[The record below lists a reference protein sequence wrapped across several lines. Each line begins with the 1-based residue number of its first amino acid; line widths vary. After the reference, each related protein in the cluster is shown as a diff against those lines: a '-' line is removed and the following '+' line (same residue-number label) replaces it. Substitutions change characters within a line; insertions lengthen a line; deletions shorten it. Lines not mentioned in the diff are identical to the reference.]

1 MTKGIETG
9 GIVTLPPVAY
19 RAATLDNGL
28 RVIAIPQPQLH
39 QAHVAL
45 YVRVGSRFETPASNG
60 ISHFLEHMIYR
71 GTERLP
77 SAHAVNLAFEE
88 LGGYLYASTQSD
100 YGVFSLT
107 LPPESLDA
115 ACALFG
121 EVLAAPAFRDIEV
134 EQGIVCEEILE
145 DLDDDGRQV
154 DPDNL
159 SRALIYPTHPL
170 GFTITGSEQ
179 QVRSFDAA
187 ALRAHHA
194 RHYTAEN
201 CALVLSGDVDAGRS
215 IDLAARVFGGFPRGE
230 RVVADPPEP
239 TQKKARVKYVES
251 VASQTDLRVCLRA
264 VGDNAPERAAVDFL
278 MRVIDDGMSTRLYHR
293 ICDDKGLCYDVSG
306 GFDGY
311 EDDGVLDISAGVQH
325 SRAVAVTREILAMFS
340 ELAEAG
346 PTDDEIAKAKRRY
359 AWDMRGMLD
368 SAEEIGS
375 FFGVGTL
382 FQRFDPP
389 EARLDSMLKVS
400 RDDVHAAARLVAQGD
415 RLNVVGVGVLS
426 NSEAKR
432 LAEVAKSWRTP

>member
-1 MTKGIETG
+1 VK
-9 GIVTLPPVAY
+9 LPAVAF
-19 RAATLDNGL
+19 RAETLDNGL
-28 RVIAIPQPQLH
+28 RVVAIPQPQLH

-45 YVRVGSRFETPASNG
+45 YVRVGSRFETSASNG
-60 ISHFLEHMIYR
+60 LSHFLEHMIYR

-77 SAHAVNLAFEE
+77 NAHAVNLAFEE

-100 YGVFSLT
+100 YGVFSLS
-107 LPPESLDA
+107 LPPESLED

-121 EVLAAPAFRDIEV
+121 EVLARPAFRDIEV

-179 QVRSFDAA
+179 QVRSFDAT

-201 CALVLSGDVDAGRS
+201 CVLVMSGDVDAGRS
-215 IDLAARVFGGFPRGE
+215 IDLGARVFGGFPRGA
-230 RVVADPPEP
+230 RVAAEAPEQ

-251 VASQTDLRVCLRA
+251 VASQTDLRICLRA
-264 VGDNAPERAAVDFL
+264 VGESAPERAAVDFL

-293 ICDDKGLCYDVSG
+293 ICDDKGLCYDVSA

-311 EDDGVLDISAGVQH
+311 EDDGIIDVSAGVQH
-325 SRAVAVTREILAMFS
+325 SRAVAVAREILAMFS
-340 ELAEAG
+340 ELAETG
-346 PTDDEIAKAKRRY
+346 PTDAEIAKAKRRY
-359 AWDMRGMLD
+359 AWDLRAMLD
-368 SAEEIGS
+368 SAEEVGS

-382 FQRFDPP
+382 FGRFDPP
-389 EARLDSMLKVS
+389 EARLASMLRVT
-400 RDDVHAAARLVAQGD
+400 RDDVHAAARLVAHGD

-426 NSEAKR
+426 NTEAKR
-432 LAEVAKSWRTP
+432 LSDVAKAWQS

>member
-1 MTKGIETG
+1 MK
-9 GIVTLPPVAY
+9 LPAVAY
-19 RAATLDNGL
+19 RAETLDNGL

-45 YVRVGSRFETPASNG
+45 YVRVGSRFETAASNG

-77 SAHAVNLAFEE
+77 NAHAVNLAFEE

-100 YGVFSLT
+100 YGIFSLT
-107 LPPESLDA
+107 LPPESLDD

-121 EVLAAPAFRDIEV
+121 EVLAKPAFRDIEV

-145 DLDDDGRQV
+145 DLDEDGRQV

-170 GFTITGSEQ
+170 GFTITGSEA

-201 CALVLSGDVDAGRS
+201 CVLVMSGDVDPGRS
-215 IDLAARVFGGFPRGE
+215 IDLASRVFGGFPRGA
-230 RVVADPPEP
+230 RVTTTPPDEG
-239 TQKKARVKYVES
+239 QRKARVKYVES
-251 VASQTDLRVCLRA
+251 IASQTDLRICLRA
-264 VGDNAPERAAVDFL
+264 LGESSPQRAALDFL

-293 ICDDKGLCYDVSG
+293 ICDDKGLCYDVSA

-311 EDDGVLDISAGVQH
+311 EDDGIIDVSAGVQH
-325 SRAVAVTREILAMFS
+325 ARAVAVTREILTMFS
-340 ELAEAG
+340 ELAESG
-346 PTDDEIAKAKRRY
+346 PTEDEIAKAKRRY
-359 AWDMRGMLD
+359 AWDLRAMLD
-368 SAEEIGS
+368 SAEEVGS

-382 FQRFDPP
+382 FDRFDPP
-389 EARLDSMLKVS
+389 EARLATMLGVA

-415 RLNVVGVGVLS
+415 RLNVVAVGVLS
-426 NSEAKR
+426 NTEAKR
-432 LAEVAKSWRTP
+432 LSDVAKGWQT